1 MGHTVPEIE
10 LAKFDIKPH
19 EKTCFS
25 MVIPDLM
32 AELNAAQPDTK
43 SIVLCGIETHACIHH
58 TTLDLLEKGYQV
70 DFEVYGMRNNSLSIA
85 LKFLFIFS
93 CCFTYFLR
101 Y

>member
-85 LKFLFIFS
+85 
-93 CCFTYFLR
+93 
-101 Y
+101 